1 MKSIKKNINSEISQK
16 SLYLIFL
23 VLFLRIDLVFLDN
36 TPTGGDMGAHIVAIH
51 TFINDFM
58 PNFQINGWSN
68 DWFAGYPLYYFYF
81 PLPAIVTFFFD
92 LIFPFGVA
100 FKLMVIISTILM
112 VYSFE
117 KLLRKESNKFSSF
130 SPPARNHGN
139 FQLLFCINLQ
149 SNFRPFPPGKSLSEF
164 GFASIRTW
172 SAT

>member
-1 MKSIKKNINSEISQK
+1 MKLIKKNINSEISQK
-16 SLYLIFL
+16 SLYLILL

-51 TFINDFM
+51 TFINDFV

-112 VYSFE
+112 T
-117 KLLRKESNKFSSF
+117 LI
-130 SPPARNHGN
+130 
-139 FQLLFCINLQ
+139 LLFLLDALASYLNYNYQYKAVYLILTV
-149 SNFRPFPPGKSLSEF
+149 SFVGILYLLSCYLL
-164 GFASIRTW
+164 GILKLKNYKTN
-172 SAT
+172 